1 MGLLWKTG
9 ISLCDLSAVLLY
21 KKTPSTSGLMWIC
34 CFRRG
39 GNEYLQ
45 FTITSSKRVNVYI
58 CLIYS
63 ALCKIVFIKKYY
75 PCE

>member
-1 MGLLWKTG
+1 MNEFIDWGQDGCTRT
-9 ISLCDLSAVLLY
+9 DVLLG
-21 KKTPSTSGLMWIC
+21 KSTSGLMWIC

-45 FTITSSKRVNVYI
+45 FTITPSKRVNVYI